1 MNKKYCLFFSF
12 FLLLGV
18 GSFAKSEG
26 YSFIHTNLSDQIKE
40 PTIHFVYGLNFGG
53 YFANNATANYY
64 NGDAANTEH
73 SLEEALFRHY
83 NYDRIVRDVDD
94 IIESFEIGDIA
105 GNMAYNPSFQVGV
118 FGGIQL
124 SDKFTILGEFNYTK
138 LSVSDKFTLFTDKFT
153 STTEPYRLLSD
164 IYAEEERI
172 EVIAGFQYTIQTRGY
187 IHPFIESGVSLTDT
201 EILENKVNIDGININ
216 IRQPR
221 SEYYNIRD
229 YGIGFGFYTGVG
241 LKMDVNDDFSLRTG
255 ASVNMS
261 RINLGNNADIL
272 PRYTLWVRINLEGLF
287 TGQQQIN

>member
-1 MNKKYCLFFSF
+1 MTKKYCIFFTV
-12 FLLLGV
+12 FLILV
-18 GSFAKSEG
+18 CGSYAKSNK
-26 YSFIHTNLSDQIKE
+26 SSSIHKNLSDQKKE

-64 NGDAANTEH
+64 NGDAATTEH
-73 SLEEALFRHY
+73 NLEDALFRQY
-83 NYDRIVRDVDD
+83 NFDRIVRDVDD
-94 IIESFEIGDIA
+94 IIESFQIGELP
-105 GNMAYNPSFQVGV
+105 GNMRYNSSLQVGV
-118 FGGIQL
+118 FGGIHL
-124 SDKFTILGEFNYTK
+124 SDKFAVVGEFNYTQ
-138 LSVSDKFTLFTDKFT
+138 LSVSDKFTLITDKFT
-153 STTEPYRLLSD
+153 STTEPYLLLPD

-172 EVIAGFQYTIQTRGY
+172 EVIAGFQYTLQSPGY
-187 IHPFIESGVSLTDT
+187 IHPFIESGVSLTDA

-272 PRYTLWVRINLEGLF
+272 PRYTVWVRINLEGLF
-287 TGQQQIN
+287 NGQQQTN

>member
-1 MNKKYCLFFSF
+1 MIKKIFLFSS
-12 FLLLGV
+12 LLLHV
-18 GSFAKSEG
+18 TLISFAKDTES
-26 YSFIHTNLSDQIKE
+26 YSLRVSLSDQKKE

-53 YFANNATANYY
+53 YFANNGTANYY
-64 NGDAANTEH
+64 NGDGTNSEH
-73 SLEEALFRHY
+73 SLEESLFRHY
-83 NYDRIVRDVDD
+83 NYDRLVRDVDD
-94 IIESFEIGDIA
+94 IIESFEIGDIPT
-105 GNMAYNPSFQVGV
+105 NMAYSPSLQVGV

-124 SDKFTILGEFNYTK
+124 SDKFAIMSEFNYTK

-201 EILENKVNIDGININ
+201 EILENRVNIDGISIS

-241 LKMDVNDDFSLRTG
+241 LKMDVNEQFSLRMG

-261 RINLGNNADIL
+261 QINLGNNSDIL
-272 PRYTLWVRINLEGLF
+272 PRYTLWVRINLESLF
-287 TGQQQIN
+287 TGQQTN

>member
-1 MNKKYCLFFSF
+1 MTIKYFLFYTL
-12 FLLLGV
+12 FLLV
-18 GSFAKSEG
+18 AAGSFAKSKESSSVG
-26 YSFIHTNLSDQIKE
+26 ANLSHQKKA

-53 YFANNATANYY
+53 YFANNTTANYY

-73 SLEEALFRHY
+73 NLEEVLFREY
-83 NYDRIVRDVDD
+83 NYNRIVRDVDD
-94 IIESFEIGDIA
+94 IIESFEIA
-105 GNMAYNPSFQVGV
+105 RPLANMVYNPSLQVGV

-124 SDKFTILGEFNYTK
+124 SNKFAIIGEFNYTK
-138 LSVSDKFTLFTDKFT
+138 LSVSGKFTLTTDKFT
-153 STTEPYRLLSD
+153 STSEEFRILSD

-187 IHPFIESGVSLTDT
+187 FHPFIESGVSLTDT
-201 EILENKVNIDGININ
+201 EILENKVNIDGINIS

-241 LKMDVNDDFSLRTG
+241 LKMDVNDNFSLRTG

-261 RINLGNNADIL
+261 KINLGNNADIL

-287 TGQQQIN
+287 TGQQQTN